1 MDLGVPR
8 LKGYKMRQEK
18 GQPELLR
25 SYINSSWKR
34 SQKRIVR
41 RNNQRGNRKSRKRRK
56 ENISGGQWIPVLN
69 AIE

>member
-1 MDLGVPR
+1 M
-8 LKGYKMRQEK
+8 KEYKMRPEK

-34 SQKRIVR
+34 NQKRIVR
-41 RNNQRGNRKSRKRRK
+41 RSNQRDNRKSRKPR
-56 ENISGGQWIPVLN
+56 EGNISEGQWILVLN

>member
-1 MDLGVPR
+1 MNLGVLR
-8 LKGYKMRQEK
+8 LKGYKMKQEK

-41 RNNQRGNRKSRKRRK
+41 RNNQRGNRKSRKRREK
-56 ENISGGQWIPVLN
+56 NISEGQWILVLN